1 MIEHVSNA
9 VALFCCDL
17 GATTIYL
24 KFQTGS
30 IILFLVV
37 LLFSNSY
44 QFVLLNTGACHFGDI
59 AMRKTSYDI
68 PLLLHHL
75 FLYLAIK
82 QFNSKINL
90 YLGGY

>member
-1 MIEHVSNA
+1 MSNA

-17 GATTIYL
+17 GVTTISYL

-44 QFVLLNTGACHFGDI
+44 QFVLLNIGACYFGDI
-59 AMRKTSYDI
+59 AMRKTSYGI
-68 PLLLHHL
+68 PVLLHHL

-82 QFNSKINL
+82 QFNPKINL